1 MSTVLLTGICQRL
14 SPLND
19 NTKYETDGWLSGYF
33 ANEYGNDNVQM
44 YSVRLHTDGKYY
56 IYCKYPS
63 LYGVSANSLKVSAI
77 NLLCELDSAGE
88 YYIDRYNDNNVLYYY
103 PQNGV
108 IDNQSITLNAFDKP
122 LVTME
127 NAEEI
132 QISGIRFT
140 GTTNSGITMTDC
152 ELCTISGCEL
162 YNIKY
167 GRNQN
172 R

>member
-1 MSTVLLTGICQRL
+1 MT
-14 SPLND
+14 
-19 NTKYETDGWLSGYF
+19 
-33 ANEYGNDNVQM
+33 
-44 YSVRLHTDGKYY
+44 
-56 IYCKYPS
+56 
-63 LYGVSANSLKVSAI
+63 AI
-77 NLLCELDSAGE
+77 TT
-88 YYIDRYNDNNVLYYY
+88 ITFLYYY

-152 ELCTISGCEL
+152 EVM
-162 YNIKY
+162 YN
-167 GRNQN
+167 QWL
-172 R
+172 